1 MYDSTSHSRK
11 NWINSAT
18 LLRETKSHVTSKT
31 YFGLFRH
38 DKQYLLHWASNETA
52 TIEILSDVSQKM
64 WWYIVERLKQQLQS
78 INLHKTA

>member
-52 TIEILSDVSQKM
+52 TIEILSDVSQKCGDT
-64 WWYIVERLKQQLQS
+64 S
-78 INLHKTA
+78 